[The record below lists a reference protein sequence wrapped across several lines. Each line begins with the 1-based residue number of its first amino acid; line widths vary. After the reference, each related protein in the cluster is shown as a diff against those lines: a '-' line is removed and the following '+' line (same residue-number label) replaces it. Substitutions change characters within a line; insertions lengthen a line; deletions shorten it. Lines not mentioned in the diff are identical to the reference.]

1 MEDVYYHKI
10 KVVINVDV
18 MNHEKNELEIDK
30 TSCMRVCDGH
40 TYIKEEIRGH
50 ASNSLT
56 EIVYS
61 LVNRDNL
68 KLTRYE

>member
-18 MNHEKNELEIDK
+18 MNHEKNDLEIDK

-50 ASNSLT
+50 LATHSQKFSIHLLT
-56 EIVYS
+56 E
-61 LVNRDNL
+61 
-68 KLTRYE
+68 TT